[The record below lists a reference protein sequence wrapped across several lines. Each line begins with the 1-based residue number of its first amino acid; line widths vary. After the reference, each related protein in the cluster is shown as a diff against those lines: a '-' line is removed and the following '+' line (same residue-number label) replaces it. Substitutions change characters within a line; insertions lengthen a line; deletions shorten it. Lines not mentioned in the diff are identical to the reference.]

1 MTKEPFWHAFS
12 SHHDGSKR
20 WFLHWGR
27 QLAWGFGIEFSRR
40 WRYGLNLTAGYG
52 GQENF
57 VEATV
62 AIPFL
67 FFFHIAFDTPWRWK
81 KLRPF
86 DGKYSES
93 EATFGLRT
101 VGGTL
106 YLLVGHDSMGT
117 YYGTHGRGGPIG
129 RWLRD
134 IKRNKQV
141 TLFRGDWILGKPRH
155 TLEVLQEA
163 IPITV
168 NVGQWDGDSYRGTA
182 KHTRRTRKRRFTTKV
197 SDGYE
202 IDMEEGI
209 PFPGKGENSWDMGDD
224 AYFGFGGATI
234 EAAVADIIAD
244 TLDRR
249 NRHGGKNWRPAAIG
263 GVA

>member
-1 MTKEPFWHAFS
+1 MHRHTIREK
-12 SHHDGSKR
+12 GSRR
-20 WFLHWGR
+20 WFLSWGEK
-27 QLAWGFGIEFSRR
+27 LDWGFRVELSRR
-40 WRYGLNLTAGYG
+40 WRSGFIATCGYG
-52 GQENF
+52 GQEDF
-57 VEATV
+57 FEWTLAL
-62 AIPFL
+62 PCL
-67 FFFHIAFDTPWRWK
+67 FFLHVACDTPFRWK

-93 EATFGLRT
+93 EAKVGLRT

-117 YYGTHGRGGPIG
+117 YYGTHGRGGAIG

-155 TLEVLQEA
+155 TLEVLEA
-163 IPITV
+163 DIPITV

-182 KHTRRTRKRRFTTKV
+182 KHTRRTWKRRFSTKV

-202 IDMEEGI
+202 IDMQEGI
-209 PFPGKGENSWDMGDD
+209 PFPGKGENSWDCGDD
-224 AYFGFGGATI
+224 AYYGFGGETI
-234 EAAVADIIAD
+234 ESAIERIAAD
-244 TLDRR
+244 TIKRR
-249 NRHGGKNWRPAAIG
+249 GKNWRPAEVSG
-263 GVA
+263 G